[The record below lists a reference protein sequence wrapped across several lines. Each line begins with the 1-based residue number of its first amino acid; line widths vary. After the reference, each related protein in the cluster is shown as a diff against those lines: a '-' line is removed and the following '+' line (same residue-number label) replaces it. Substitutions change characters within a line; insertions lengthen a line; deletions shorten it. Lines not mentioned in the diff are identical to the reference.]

1 MSYYDKERRQDYYWY
16 NRDNILAYQRQYY
29 WEHRDEILARRKENE
44 AYRDR
49 FNAYYFGYANL
60 PTCKEAR
67 HLYYMKYRDSVLAYM
82 KRRYQINKI
91 EY

>member
-60 PTCKEAR
+60 PTCKDF
-67 HLYYMKYRDSVLAYM
+67 K
-82 KRRYQINKI
+82 QISDINQNQILELQDKKNQVTI
-91 EY
+91 K